1 MTAER
6 LPSEGPLKTTGSD
19 PLKKKKIR
27 FTPLDAVLIILIL
40 AATAYLVRRIGVEMN
55 YRWQWSVILQYLVR
69 TDGGSLALGSLA
81 QGFLTTVKLSLWAT
95 ALATLLG
102 TILGLMRVSHSLL
115 YRLIAGSYV
124 ELIRNL
130 PPLVL
135 VFIAYFFIGERIMT
149 VLGAE
154 GLIRSASPETQKILA
169 FLFAPPARLSGFMA
183 GLLTLV
189 LYEAAYI
196 TEIVRSGIQSV
207 EPGQWEAAHTLGLS
221 RRQQLRFVILPQALQ
236 RILPALAGQL
246 ISTIKDSAIV
256 SVISIPELTFQGLE
270 LMSATYL
277 TFEVWITI
285 AALYF
290 ILTLTFSLGVR
301 RLELLMQK

>member
-1 MTAER
+1 MTI
-6 LPSEGPLKTTGSD
+6 
-19 PLKKKKIR
+19 KKIR
-27 FTPLDAVLIILIL
+27 FTLLDAVLVALIL
-40 AATAYLVRRIGVEMN
+40 AAVAFIVRRVGVEMRYN
-55 YRWQWSVILQYLVR
+55 WQWPVILQYLVR
-69 TDGGSLALGSLA
+69 VDGAHWAAGTLM

-95 ALATLLG
+95 VLAAFLG
-102 TILGLMRVSHSLL
+102 TLMGLFRVSHSLF

-124 ELIRNL
+124 EIVRNL

-135 VFIAYFFIGERIMT
+135 VFIVYFFVGERIMA
-149 VLGAE
+149 LFGAE
-154 GLIRSASPETQKILA
+154 QLVRTAPPAVQEFLA
-169 FLFAPPARLSGFMA
+169 FLFAPPARLSGFFA
-183 GLLTLV
+183 GLATLV

-196 TEIVRSGIQSV
+196 TEIVRAGIQSI
-207 EPGQWEAAHTLGLS
+207 EKGQWEAAHTLGLS

-285 AALYF
+285 TALYF
-290 ILTLTFSLGVR
+290 LLTFTCSLGVKQ
-301 RLELLMQK
+301 LETAGQR

>member
-1 MTAER
+1 MTI
-6 LPSEGPLKTTGSD
+6 
-19 PLKKKKIR
+19 KKIR
-27 FTPLDAVLIILIL
+27 FTLLDAVLVALIL
-40 AATAYLVRRIGVEMN
+40 AAVAFIVRRVGVEMRYN
-55 YRWQWSVILQYLVR
+55 WQWPVILQYLVR
-69 TDGGSLALGSLA
+69 VDGAHWAAGTLM

-95 ALATLLG
+95 VLAAFLG
-102 TILGLMRVSHSLL
+102 TLMGLFRVSHSLF

-124 ELIRNL
+124 EIVRNL

-135 VFIAYFFIGERIMT
+135 VFIVYFFVGERIMA
-149 VLGAE
+149 LFGAE
-154 GLIRSASPETQKILA
+154 QLVRTAPPAVQEFLA
-169 FLFAPPARLSGFMA
+169 FLFAPPARLSGFFA
-183 GLLTLV
+183 GLATLV

-196 TEIVRSGIQSV
+196 TEIVRAGIQSI
-207 EPGQWEAAHTLGLS
+207 EKGQWEAAHTLGLS

-277 TFEVWITI
+277 TFEVWITVT
-285 AALYF
+285 ALYF
-290 ILTLTFSLGVR
+290 LLTFTCSLGIKQ
-301 RLELLMQK
+301 LETAGQR